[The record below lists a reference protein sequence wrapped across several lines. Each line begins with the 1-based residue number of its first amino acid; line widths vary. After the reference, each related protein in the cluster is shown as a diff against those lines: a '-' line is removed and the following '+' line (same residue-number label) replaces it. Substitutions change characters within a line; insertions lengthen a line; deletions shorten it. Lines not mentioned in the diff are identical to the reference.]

1 MRRRLVLAVVSL
13 LAAHGLAVP
22 AHGQAKVPVPA
33 VPDAPIDNLLRVPA
47 PAASLAV
54 VNDDL
59 GWLLFAHQAKY
70 ADAQVTLQRLEADGK
85 PGEPIQLKLPKPAAL
100 VKYPSY
106 ATGLAFHPK
115 LPLLYVWQDIEF
127 PKDERKVPLP
137 LAAGDAVAVTEFDH
151 LLIYSLESGKPELLV
166 SLARAPQFVYSR
178 PAGAVAV
185 DQAGERLYVPNIAGD
200 PRNTGTT
207 VGSYVLYADGI
218 PFVGTLEE
226 SKAAVDEKPTAE
238 ARAAHIAAIN
248 TAQQSRKPVA
258 PQRVAPAGGYHFY
271 GDSAVGSGIGF
282 VPVGRDKV
290 FTGGFHAT
298 GLVSWTPEERQS
310 RLQSYQISS
319 EYTYKYPCAHPTL
332 PLVYVADFG
341 SGKIY
346 RFEHADGNF
355 TLVPQ
360 RAELAAAN
368 LGSPPVFLHK
378 VNKLAVGGHQ
388 RVFLI
393 GLDEK
398 GKFKPERQ
406 QTLIGNQHVHALA
419 YSEKYDRLYVGVE
432 KGK

>member
-1 MRRRLVLAVVSL
+1 MHRRLAFAVVSL
-13 LAAHGLAVP
+13 LALHGLAVP

-33 VPDAPIDNLLRVPA
+33 VADTTFDNLVRVSA

-54 VNDDL
+54 VHDDL

-70 ADAQVTLQRLEADGK
+70 AEAQVTLHHLEAEGK
-85 PGEPIQLKLPKPAAL
+85 LGEPILLKLPKPAAL
-100 VKYPSY
+100 AKYPSY

-137 LAAGDAVAVTEFDH
+137 LAATDAAAVAEFDH

-166 SLARAPQFVYSR
+166 GLARAPQFVYSR
-178 PAGAVAV
+178 PAGSVAV

-207 VGSYVLYADGI
+207 IGSYVLYPDGI
-218 PFVGTLEE
+218 PIVGTVED
-226 SKAAVDEKPTAE
+226 SKALDEKPTAE
-238 ARAAHIAAIN
+238 ARAAHIAAI
-248 TAQQSRKPVA
+248 QSAHQARKPVA
-258 PQRVAPAGGYHFY
+258 PQRIAPAGGYHFY
-271 GDSAVGSGIGF
+271 PDSAVGSGIGF

-290 FTGGFHAT
+290 LTGAYHAT
-298 GLVSWTPEERQS
+298 GLVSWTPEERQC
-310 RLQSYQISS
+310 RLQSYQIAS
-319 EYTYKYPCAHPTL
+319 EYNYKYPSAHPTL
-332 PLVYVADFG
+332 PQVYVSDFG

-346 RFEHADGNF
+346 RFEHADANI

-360 RAELAAAN
+360 RAELAAAH
-368 LGSPPVFLHK
+368 LSTPPVILRK
-378 VNKLAVGGHQ
+378 ANKLAVGGHQ
-388 RVFLI
+388 RVFLVS
-393 GLDEK
+393 LDDR

-406 QTLIGNQHVHALA
+406 QMLVGNHYIQALA
-419 YSEKYDRLYVGVE
+419 YSEKYDRLYAAVE